1 MNTESVS
8 SAPISLAPQ
17 CELSK
22 LVGHTSTPPPDA
34 ILVLKEKT
42 KSLSEQPGTFFHGNL
57 HGRKL
62 VILPDIGISNSRCKG
77 LCYASMLFEDFDL
90 MENTKVDEDVSKY
103 RTTETICPNR
113 DMDKSSVWEGIGTT
127 TATTTLDYA
136 PKVYKLSYS
145 DACEAEH
152 TYLDVPGV
160 WSLAD
165 RAGVVAI
172 DVEKI
177 IPMLEQIVHK
187 FCSEMLTKAIDHDS
201 TSQSW
206 DDTLERILP
215 YVVTGLRSTLE
226 WPGYQGMCCNPEPI
240 LPSVDLETAYQM
252 YTAKNILSKHYFPQG
267 SNECATQ
274 FQTVQKRFSTWP
286 RWLQNVSTNV

>member
-1 MNTESVS
+1 MYTKLQTHVVENGMEINYAPQSESLSENEHGVS
-8 SAPISLAPQ
+8 FKCTLSLAPQ

-177 IPMLEQIVHK
+177 IPMPNKLFIN
-187 FCSEMLTKAIDHDS
+187 FA
-201 TSQSW
+201 
-206 DDTLERILP
+206 
-215 YVVTGLRSTLE
+215 LR
-226 WPGYQGMCCNPEPI
+226 C
-240 LPSVDLETAYQM
+240 
-252 YTAKNILSKHYFPQG
+252 
-267 SNECATQ
+267 
-274 FQTVQKRFSTWP
+274 
-286 RWLQNVSTNV
+286 